1 MRTSDVVELR
11 EEAGLAT
18 KLEDEAS
25 ALRKRRLARPK
36 FSMSGVQVVRLPR
49 RRLPRPGRRGGRQ
62 PSLRID
68 FTSPA
73 GQLSPAGMTRTT
85 PSAPTS
91 A

>member
-49 RRLPRPGRRGGRQ
+49 RRLPRPAVEAVVSR
-62 PSLRID
+62 P
-68 FTSPA
+68 
-73 GQLSPAGMTRTT
+73 
-85 PSAPTS
+85 
-91 A
+91 